1 MPYRSKDLLFQEIT
15 NLTDCKFIMYWDI
28 KINEEI
34 DLLRETVRQFA
45 EKDIFPIADEIDKKN
60 EFPQHLWTELGKL
73 GLLGITVPENY
84 GGSGMS
90 YLANLIAVEEIS
102 RASASVGLSYGAHS
116 NLCVNQLLLNGN
128 DQQREKFLHK
138 LCSGEYVGALA
149 MSEADAGSD
158 VVGSMSCHAEKRGEY
173 WVANGSKMW
182 ITNGPDADVLIVY
195 MRTAPKD
202 QGSKTMT
209 AFIIEKSMKG
219 FSTSKKLDKLG
230 MRGSNTCELVFEDC
244 IEVYMSAIFPCIS
257 SNVPIGLSNCL
268 RSCK

>member
-1 MPYRSKDLLFQEIT
+1 M
-15 NLTDCKFIMYWDI
+15 NWDI
-28 KINEEI
+28 QINEEI

-45 EKDIFPIADEIDKKN
+45 EKNIAPIADEIDRNN

-128 DQQREKFLHK
+128 DKQRERFLPK
-138 LCSGEYVGALA
+138 LCSGENVGALA
-149 MSEADAGSD
+149 MSEAEAGSD
-158 VVGSMSCHAEKRGEY
+158 VVGSMACHAERRGDF
-173 WVANGSKMW
+173 WVGNGTKMW

-202 QGSKTMT
+202 QGSKAMT
-209 AFIIEKSMKG
+209 
-219 FSTSKKLDKLG
+219 
-230 MRGSNTCELVFEDC
+230 
-244 IEVYMSAIFPCIS
+244 
-257 SNVPIGLSNCL
+257 
-268 RSCK
+268 

>member
-1 MPYRSKDLLFQEIT
+1 ME
-15 NLTDCKFIMYWDI
+15 WDI

-34 DLLRETVRQFA
+34 DLLRETIRQFA
-45 EKDIFPIADEIDKKN
+45 EKNISPIADEIDKKN
-60 EFPQHLWTELGKL
+60 KFPQHLWSELGKL

-149 MSEADAGSD
+149 MSEANAGSD
-158 VVGSMSCHAEKRGEY
+158 VVGSMVCHAEGEPF
-173 WVANGSKMW
+173 G
-182 ITNGPDADVLIVY
+182 
-195 MRTAPKD
+195 
-202 QGSKTMT
+202 
-209 AFIIEKSMKG
+209 
-219 FSTSKKLDKLG
+219 LG
-230 MRGSNTCELVFEDC
+230 
-244 IEVYMSAIFPCIS
+244 
-257 SNVPIGLSNCL
+257 
-268 RSCK
+268 